1 MRAGWEVGDWSW
13 WGCDSGLDNGS
24 GTVGLRRETSGH
36 MNYFKICFLRLLNG
50 ISARALLVPPFVS
63 SLNQVLL

>member
-1 MRAGWEVGDWSW
+1 MGDWRW
-13 WGCDSGLDNGS
+13 WGCDSGLDSGS

-50 ISARALLVPPFVS
+50 ISARALLVPPFVY